1 MALFDERASPTPEH
15 SWVWKYCVVATP
27 VRQILIDRQIQHQA
41 PTELFFGITPLTC
54 NRDPVPV
61 TQFEAKIP
69 AKAEENDVV
78 FEPTSSK

>member
-41 PTELFFGITPLTC
+41 PTELFFGITPHLQS
-54 NRDPVPV
+54 RPGPV